1 MPTQVQILSSTGQSP
16 YTVKVCDITDTYC
29 YTVGTGITFPYT
41 FFPPA
46 PLNNV
51 LSFLVRIID
60 NNGCEVFHLIQCDPN
75 LGKIFQDGDIFI
87 FMDANDYI
95 FEDQ

>member
-1 MPTQVQILSSTGQSP
+1 MATQVQILSSTGISP
-16 YTVKVCDITDTYC
+16 YIVKVCDITDTFC

-41 FFPPA
+41 FFPPP

-51 LSFLVRIID
+51 SKFLVKIQD
-60 NNGCEVFHLIQCDPN
+60 NKGCEVFHSIECDPN
-75 LGKIFQDGDIFI
+75 LGKIFQDGEIFI
-87 FMDANDYI
+87 FMDSNDYI